1 MLARL
6 KQYIATAPTE
16 EHKKP
21 AQQLLAIFEE
31 SQAQGKKI
39 VVLMKQPGAKA
50 PIKNMPEWIDAGLA
64 GCTADICA
72 INANAKP
79 KPDAAV
85 AIDIRPYLIIL
96 NSMTEAEQEAA
107 CGKSDDVKQA
117 VECIS
122 FINDPRLSL
131 RVALEVSQDKIK
143 TADGRTAYLPE
154 TTIYDVKG
162 NVLTTIEPTLN
173 TDKSRDSKTY
183 IDAVLNA
190 FKAALH
196 STMEAEATFAPCS
209 SPAKAGM
216 FGETT
221 STASQGVGVGDAT
234 AAATAAAPFRTGLG
248 AAGQG

>member
-1 MLARL
+1 MLTRL
-6 KQYIATAPTE
+6 KKSIAIAPTE

-21 AQQLLAIFEE
+21 AQQLLALFEA

-39 VVLMKQPGAKA
+39 VVLMRQPGAKA

-79 KPDAAV
+79 KPDAA
-85 AIDIRPYLIIL
+85 AALDIRPYLIIL
-96 NSMTEAEQEAA
+96 NSMTEAEQAAA

-117 VECIS
+117 VECIP
-122 FINDPRLSL
+122 FINDPQLSL
-131 RVALEVSQDKIK
+131 MGALDIGQDKIR
-143 TADGRTAYLPE
+143 TADDRTAYVPE
-154 TTIYDVKG
+154 TTIYDVEG

-196 STMEAEATFAPCS
+196 STMGAEATSALCS

-216 FGETT
+216 FGG
-221 STASQGVGVGDAT
+221 TASAAPQGVGNAT
-234 AAATAAAPFRTGLG
+234 AAATAAAPVRTGLG
-248 AAGQG
+248 AASQG